1 MFVWSGLISGYD
13 LANEEQQRGRK
24 LKKSPADIRASSFCL
39 PIKGGLTIFGRTGTL
54 WEGFFL
60 DLLNVVFVSTGT

>member
-24 LKKSPADIRASSFCL
+24 LKKSPADIRGSYAGSTVWIPGQLYVF
-39 PIKGGLTIFGRTGTL
+39 GLKHLGQITGL
-54 WEGFFL
+54 KKRPQ
-60 DLLNVVFVSTGT
+60 N